1 MACCGEEVDTF
12 EVFPYLVSQITPDGS
27 SNRDVHC
34 PSSDGF
40 GLGFDVCPGAASVT
54 LKAPV
59 PVNEGQGL
67 KAVSSPGP
75 NL

>member
-1 MACCGEEVDTF
+1 MACCGEEVDTV
-12 EVFPYLVSQITPDGS
+12 EVFPYLVSQITQDGS

-34 PSSDGF
+34 PSWPGF
-40 GLGFDVCPGAASVT
+40 GLGCDVCPGAASVT

-59 PVNEGQGL
+59 PGNEGQGL